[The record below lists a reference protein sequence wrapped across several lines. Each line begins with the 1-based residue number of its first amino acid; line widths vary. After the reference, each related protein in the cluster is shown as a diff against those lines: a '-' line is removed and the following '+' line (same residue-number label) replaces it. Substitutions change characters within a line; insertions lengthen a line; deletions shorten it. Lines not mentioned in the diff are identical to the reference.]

1 MENIIKQRHYQRYM
15 ALSLVIIISLL
26 IYQWVFLEE
35 MMSFFIL
42 ILLSVYVLFSYFFNK
57 TRNKQ
62 MDYLIQCCDDIIDQK
77 QFRIIDG
84 ETKESLLSHKLLT
97 LNQRYHQTLQ
107 SIHQEQLKL
116 KDYIEDITHQLK
128 TPMTSIRINIEL
140 LLEQSQNEQLRSIEF
155 QLKRMQTLVNDLQTV
170 ALIDSHNIIFDF
182 QNNDLEDM
190 IDGIK
195 EDLSY
200 LKPTIHLHHNM
211 TILCDEKWFVEALEN
226 IIKNC
231 METSNNDID
240 IIVKESDSTYHIY
253 IEDHGKGI
261 DEKDLPHLFE
271 RFYRGKDSQGTGLGL
286 YIAKEIIEAHHGFI
300 RAYNQDGACFEI
312 VVPQFNVKRKI

>member
-15 ALSLVIIISLL
+15 ALSLVIIIFLL

-42 ILLSVYVLFSYFFNK
+42 ILLSVYALFSYFFNK

-128 TPMTSIRINIEL
+128 TPMTSMRINIEL
-140 LLEQSQNEQLRSIEF
+140 LLEQLQNEQLRSIEF
-155 QLKRMQTLVNDLQTV
+155 QLKRIQTLVNDLQTV

-200 LKPTIHLHHNM
+200 LKPTIHLHNNM

-271 RFYRGKDSQGTGLGL
+271 RFYRGKNSQGTGIGL

>member
-1 MENIIKQRHYQRYM
+1 MENIIKQRHYLIYM
-15 ALSLVIIISLL
+15 ALSLVFIISLL
-26 IYQWVFLEE
+26 IYQWIFLEE

-42 ILLSVYVLFSYFFNK
+42 ILLSVYMLFSYFFNK

-128 TPMTSIRINIEL
+128 TPMTSMRINIEF
-140 LLEQSQNEQLRSIEF
+140 LLEQTQNKQLRSIEF
-155 QLKRMQTLVNDLQTV
+155 QLKRIQTLVNDLQTV

-182 QNNDLEDM
+182 QNNDLED
-190 IDGIK
+190 IVDGIK

-200 LKPTIHLHHNM
+200 LKPSIHLHNNVNL
-211 TILCDEKWFVEALEN
+211 LCDEKWFIEALEN

-231 METSNNDID
+231 VETSNNDID

-261 DEKDLPHLFE
+261 DEKDLPHLFD
-271 RFYRGKDSQGTGLGL
+271 RFYRGKDSQGTGIGL